1 MKSDSRVDKDDRLE
15 KLLREARPEPDAAFS
30 TGVRTALAGLPA
42 GGTRV
47 RRVPKAVII
56 LAVILITLALGMGV
70 AYASGAFRNI
80 FGSARAKVEERI
92 EEYEATYDEKREQ
105 MQDMDEMEAAELDM
119 EMDWQSEKNAG
130 DLIAMTLAEQHA
142 VEIEQEVSGLVLSE
156 FSAAV
161 HELYEPG
168 WIWQMYMSFSAPED
182 YEYVYDMRV
191 TVDGMELAGNRA
203 DLPVTPTEETVN
215 PAIYECWTTLDWT
228 SLPETSLISV
238 ELDGRSF
245 CFIYKWSDE
254 SFVLPKNDAEREE
267 WLDTNRKLTEA
278 FTALKVT
285 PITGGLYADEIN
297 ASIVSAE
304 LVGNRLVLKLEISVP
319 DSRRSHE
326 MSIFD
331 ADLRIGGTY
340 WSSGALEYDHRLSR
354 LNFSEDNTKHPTVTL
369 TMPLSP
375 LSLAG
380 AEFTLILSVYD
391 GNMPEDEAF
400 TYFEFRLGVE
410 R

>member
-1 MKSDSRVDKDDRLE
+1 MKSDLSAERDERLE
-15 KLLREARPEPDAAFS
+15 RLLREARPEPDAAFS
-30 TGVRTALAGLPA
+30 AGVRTALAGLPS

-70 AYASGAFRNI
+70 AYASGVFRNI
-80 FGSARAKVEERI
+80 FGSARANVEERI

-105 MQDMDEMEAAELDM
+105 MQEMDEMESAELDM
-119 EMDWQSEKNAG
+119 EMDWQSMKNAG
-130 DLIAMTLAEQHA
+130 DLIAMTMAEQHA

-161 HELYEPG
+161 HGQYEPG
-168 WIWQMYMSFSAPED
+168 WIWQMYMSFSAPAD

-191 TVDGMELAGNRA
+191 TVDGMELSGNRA

-228 SLPETSLISV
+228 ALPETSLITV

-245 CFIYKWSDE
+245 CFVYKWSDE

-267 WLDTNRKLTEA
+267 WLDTSRKLTEA

-285 PITGGLYADEIN
+285 PITGGLYANDIH
-297 ASIVSAE
+297 ASVVSAE
-304 LVGNRLVLKLEISVP
+304 FVGNRLVLKLEVSVP
-319 DSRRSHE
+319 DSLRNHDIN
-326 MSIFD
+326 IFS
-331 ADLRIGGTY
+331 ADLRIGETY
-340 WSSGALEYDHRLSR
+340 WDSGALGYDHRLSR

-369 TMPLSP
+369 TAPLSP

-380 AEFTLILSVYD
+380 AEFTFILSIYD
-391 GNMPEDEAF
+391 GDMPEDEAI
-400 TYFEFRLGVE
+400 TCFEFRLKAD
-410 R
+410 